1 MFSVDIWY
9 LNTQVWILLVDKNY
23 ISVLQYLSIFWD

>member
-9 LNTQVWILLVDKNY
+9 LNTQVWTLLVHKNY
-23 ISVLQYLSIFWD
+23 ISVLQYLSISWD

>member
-1 MFSVDIWY
+1 MFSVDNWY
-9 LNTQVWILLVDKNY
+9 LNTLVWTLPVHKNY